1 MPEWLKG
8 AGCKPVGLAYV
19 GSNPTLST
27 RNRNASMSKLNVVQI
42 EEDVSRQIPF
52 VPGLIDKV
60 GIEDLEMPIKI
71 QTSQRVL
78 QLPAHISAMVSLDE
92 ERIRGIHMSRIYL
105 KLHDFLETKVLN
117 LKTMQ
122 ELLSLVVQSQ
132 KGLSQKAYLK
142 FEWKWPVKRKALK
155 SDSLK
160 GWRSYPV
167 FYEGHLL
174 EDNKID
180 LIMGFQITYSSTCP
194 CSASLARALIQ
205 QKFQKDFAL
214 THSQKNHKNPSQ
226 NLINREK
233 IFQWLG
239 EESSI
244 SATPHA
250 QKSQAFIKLKVQ
262 KEEQSFVAL
271 INEVEKVLGTPV
283 QTAVKKADEQ
293 EFARL
298 NSENLMF
305 SEDAVRRIKALLNK
319 KAWVRDFYIDV
330 RHFESLHPFEVAC
343 HATKQVP
350 GGFSP

>member
-1 MPEWLKG
+1 M
-8 AGCKPVGLAYV
+8 
-19 GSNPTLST
+19 N
-27 RNRNASMSKLNVVQI
+27 KLNVTQI
-42 EEDVSRQIPF
+42 EEDVSRQKPF

-71 QTSQRVL
+71 QNGQKSL
-78 QLPAHISAMVSLDE
+78 QLPAHISAMVSLDK
-92 ERIRGIHMSRIYL
+92 RQIRGIHMSRIYL
-105 KLHDFLETKVLN
+105 KLHHFLEKNTLN
-117 LKTMQ
+117 LKTMR
-122 ELLSLVVQSQ
+122 ELLSLLVKSQ
-132 KGLSQKAYLK
+132 KGLSKKAYLK

-174 EDNKID
+174 DNNKTK
-180 LIMGFQITYSSTCP
+180 LIMGFHITYSSTCP

-205 QKFQKDFAL
+205 QKFQKDFTLPANSSSPKSKKQS
-214 THSQKNHKNPSQ
+214 TGQVDKQKV
-226 NLINREK
+226 
-233 IFQWLG
+233 FQWLG
-239 EESSI
+239 KENSI

-250 QKSQAFIKLKVQ
+250 QKSQAFVKLTVQ
-262 KEEQSFVAL
+262 KEEQNFITL

-283 QTAVKKADEQ
+283 QTAVKKVDEQ

-319 KAWVRDFYIDV
+319 KKWVKDFYIHV

-343 HATKQVP
+343 HATK
-350 GGFSP
+350 